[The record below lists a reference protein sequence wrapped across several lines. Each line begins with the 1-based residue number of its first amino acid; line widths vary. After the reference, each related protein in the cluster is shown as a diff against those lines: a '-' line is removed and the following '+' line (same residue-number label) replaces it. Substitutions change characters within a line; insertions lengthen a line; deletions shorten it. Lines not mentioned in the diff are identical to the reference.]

1 MYYHI
6 GGIRL
11 YVLCCDVV
19 SYVIA
24 DSLIRKIELGERITV
39 FGIPFLCTD
48 QNVIVIEVCDEIF
61 IRLCNVHLNLASP
74 VCIYNYANI
83 MEYLSQLL
91 VVQACGLLQESDSLP
106 SLVFLILKT
115 YYL

>member
-6 GGIRL
+6 AVIRL

-24 DSLIRKIELGERITV
+24 DSLIREIELGERIAV

-48 QNVIVIEVCDEIF
+48 QNVIIIEVCDEMF
-61 IRLCNVHLNLASP
+61 IRLCNVHLNLASL
-74 VCIYNYANI
+74 VCIYNYVNI

-91 VVQACGLLQESDSLP
+91 LCRHAACYKNQTL
-106 SLVFLILKT
+106 
-115 YYL
+115 YLHWYF